1 MEKCEFKPDRDSE
14 GIEFRNCLS
23 SADVVDH
30 YFEDC
35 SFFNCVLSDISLE
48 RSRFSDCRFIDCD
61 LSLARVEDSVFNGV
75 RFQGCRLLGIDWRRC
90 NQNMF
95 SCRFESSLLDSCL
108 FDGMKLRR
116 GSFSKCSM
124 RSALFEGCDLQEAS
138 FVGSHLL
145 NCSFSG
151 ADLRRCDFRETQGV
165 YLDLVGGKFKGL
177 KLDVSGAVALVRH
190 SGIIVEGLDGFE

>member
-75 RFQGCRLLGIDWRRC
+75 RFQGCRLLGIDWRSC
-90 NQNMF
+90 NKNLF
-95 SCRFESSLLDSCL
+95 SGRFENSLLDSCL

-116 GSFSKCSM
+116 GSFLKCSL
-124 RSALFEGCDLQEAS
+124 RSALFEACDLREAS
-138 FVGSHLL
+138 FLGSHLL
-145 NCSFSG
+145 HCSFSD
-151 ADLRRCDFRETQGV
+151 ADLRKCDFRETQGLS
-165 YLDLVGGKFKGL
+165 LDLLRGKFKGM

-190 SGIIVEGLDGFE
+190 SGIIVEGLDGS